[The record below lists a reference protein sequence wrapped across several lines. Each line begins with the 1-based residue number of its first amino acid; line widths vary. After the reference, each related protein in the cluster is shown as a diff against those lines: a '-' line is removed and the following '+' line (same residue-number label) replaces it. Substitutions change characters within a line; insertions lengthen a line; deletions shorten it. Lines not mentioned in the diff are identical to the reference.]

1 MEQAPQKTVKHLVQA
16 AAEEICRSLAVMP
29 WNAMMKH
36 IRIVVKEARKDQLDE
51 YVGLLLAQMAAVR
64 DVNITSKR
72 KQDDPDMETESLY
85 AASRPSVC

>member
-1 MEQAPQKTVKHLVQA
+1 MCLQ
-16 AAEEICRSLAVMP
+16 
-29 WNAMMKH
+29 H

-72 KQDDPDMETESLY
+72 KQDDPDMVSSAFVSLV
-85 AASRPSVC
+85 AAIICSMPCHGP